1 MKEKRETDEASLF
14 SIDISNLLI
23 LLQALL
29 FSKFEENLLYS

>member
-29 FSKFEENLLYS
+29 FSKFEENLLYL